1 MPKLLKQLI
10 TFCTQTPAAWIK
22 GDRADFRQL
31 KDEDAA
37 RKRWHEYLRPRP
49 P

>member
-1 MPKLLKQLI
+1 MQRLLKQLI
-10 TFCTQTPAAWIK
+10 TFCTQTLVAWI
-22 GDRADFRQL
+22 GDDRAGIRQL

-37 RKRWHEYLRPRP
+37 RKRWHEYLRRRP